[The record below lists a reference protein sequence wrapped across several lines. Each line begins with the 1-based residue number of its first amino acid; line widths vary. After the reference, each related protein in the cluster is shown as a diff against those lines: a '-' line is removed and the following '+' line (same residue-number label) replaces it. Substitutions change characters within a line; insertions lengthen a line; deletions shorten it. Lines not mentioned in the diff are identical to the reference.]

1 MCGIAGIAGNR
12 AKLEVSGVRRM
23 IETLARRGPDG
34 EGVEVWPSAVLGHR
48 RLAIFDLS
56 EAGRQPMVSTDRK
69 IGVVFN
75 GAIYNFKELRR
86 ELEGRGYTFRS
97 ATDTEVLIHG
107 YREWSIEGLVK
118 RLRGMF
124 AFGLWDDE
132 DEVLYLVRDRLGV
145 KPLIFVEDRNGIS
158 FASTVRALRE
168 AELVA
173 EVDDEAVAEFLR
185 FGYVTDFRAIYRGA
199 RKVPAASI
207 VAWRQGKLSTTQYW
221 SPTPQT
227 VERRVSFDEALEET
241 ERLFLE
247 SVALRLQAD
256 VPVGVLLSSGID
268 SSLVCWAVA
277 KLGADITAFTVG
289 VPNDPWDETVG
300 ARATAEAIGI
310 AHRVLPMAELSI
322 SALGELTAA
331 YAEPFACASALG
343 MLGVSRAVREEAT
356 VLLTGDG
363 GDDVFLGYPRHRHL
377 LLAQQIAR
385 LLPHGTTTL
394 WPAVR
399 LAIPSSGPF
408 RRVRSLVDY
417 AIGGQAAFEAA
428 GGSLSFYRK
437 NGILGPRFA
446 DSRGSWSSPLPLS
459 ATANGKRALNDYLEH
474 AYRTQFVGEYMTK
487 VDGATMHFGLEAR
500 SPFLD
505 QDLWT
510 FVGSLPPLL
519 RLRGYRLKALLRAL
533 AAKRIGSATSKRRK
547 MGFGIPV
554 HRWLANGWY
563 EDARSVWKHSA
574 LHEQGWIDAGAVARA
589 FAHAR
594 TNGVAPMPLWYLF
607 VLEMWLRYERSA
619 ANRNRE
625 SLGARRAGLVS
636 DGFAATAVAGTASDS
651 LG

>member
-1 MCGIAGIAGNR
+1 MCGIAGIAGSK
-12 AKLEVSGVRRM
+12 AALEVSVVRRM
-23 IETLARRGPDG
+23 TETLARRGPDG
-34 EGVEVWPSAVLGHR
+34 EGIEVWPTAVLGHR

-56 EAGRQPMVSTDRK
+56 DAGRQPMVSPDGK

-86 ELEGRGYTFRS
+86 ELEGRGYSFRS

-107 YREWSIEGLVK
+107 YREWGIELLVK

-132 DEVLYLVRDRLGV
+132 GQVLYLVRDRLGV
-145 KPLIFVEDRNGIS
+145 KPLAYVENQNQIS

-168 AELVA
+168 AGLVG
-173 EVDDEAVAEFLR
+173 EVDDEAVVDFLR
-185 FGYVTDFRAIYRGA
+185 FGYVTDSRAIYRDA

-207 VAWRQGKLSTTQYW
+207 VTWRDGTLSITQYW
-221 SPTPQT
+221 SPKPQSF
-227 VERRVSFDEALEET
+227 ERVSFDEALEET

-247 SVALRLQAD
+247 AVALRLQAD

-289 VPNDPWDETVG
+289 VPDDPWDETAG

-343 MLGVSRAVREEAT
+343 MLGVSRAVKEEAT

-385 LLPHGTTTL
+385 LLPQGTNTL
-394 WPAVR
+394 WPAIR
-399 LAIPSSGPF
+399 RGIPSSGPF
-408 RRVRSLVDY
+408 RRARSLGDY
-417 AIGGQAAFEAA
+417 ALGGQAAFEAA
-428 GGSLSFYRK
+428 GGSLTFYRE
-437 NGILGPRFA
+437 NGILGPRLA
-446 DSRGSWSSPLPLS
+446 DSRGSWSPPPLRWS
-459 ATANGKRALNDYLEH
+459 AANGKTALSDSLEH
-474 AYRTQFVGEYMTK
+474 AYRTEFVGEYMTK

-505 QDLWT
+505 QNLWE
-510 FVGSLPPLL
+510 FVGSLPAPL

-533 AAKRIGSATSKRRK
+533 AAKRIGSATSRRRK

-554 HRWLANGWY
+554 HRWLANGWH
-563 EDARSVWKHSA
+563 ESARSVWEQSA
-574 LHEQGWIDAGAVARA
+574 LQAEGWVDAGAVVRA
-589 FAHAR
+589 FAQAR
-594 TNGVAPMPLWYLF
+594 TEGVAPLPLWYLF

-619 ANRNRE
+619 ANRNAE
-625 SLGARRAGLVS
+625 SFPARPAELVS
-636 DGFAATAVAGTASDS
+636 HGFATDAVHGVRP
-651 LG
+651 